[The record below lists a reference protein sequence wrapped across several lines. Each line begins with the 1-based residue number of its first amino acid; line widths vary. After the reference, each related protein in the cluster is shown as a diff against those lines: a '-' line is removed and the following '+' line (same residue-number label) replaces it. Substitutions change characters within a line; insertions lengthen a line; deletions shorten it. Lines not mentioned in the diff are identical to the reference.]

1 MVLETFMISLDD
13 GASPIEVENII
24 KALGRIGA
32 EINMVA
38 KKSIIASFDN
48 SYVDVIRKKTGVKLV
63 GGVNFRGR
71 TIRKIVIK
79 EKQD

>member
-1 MVLETFMISLDD
+1 MVLETFLISLDD
-13 GASPIEVENII
+13 GVSPIEVEHII
-24 KALGRIGA
+24 KTLGRVGA

-38 KKSIIASFDN
+38 KKSILASFDN

-71 TIRKIVIK
+71 KVRKVVKKISP
-79 EKQD
+79 

>member
-1 MVLETFMISLDD
+1 MVLETFLVSFDD
-13 GASPIEVENII
+13 GISPTEVENIV
-24 KALGRIGA
+24 KTLGIVGA

-38 KKSIIASFDN
+38 KKSILASFDN

-71 TIRKIVIK
+71 KIRKVVKKISS
-79 EKQD
+79 

>member
-32 EINMVA
+32 EINIVA